1 MTVLPKVADFAC
13 GTGTLL
19 NGMYQRILAF
29 HELAGGEGED
39 IHQRMVENNLL
50 GCDIVPNATHLT
62 VAIIAGTHPHIRI
75 GDTRIK
81 TMRYGTKHG
90 DGRYAI
96 GALDLLLNPEETIPL
111 NLEEAETV
119 GGRGDRA
126 ETFHQHFRH
135 GEFDFVVQNP
145 PFTVAGADN
154 NSGVPKDIFGDKDAK
169 AAMSESLKAQKSE
182 IGHGKAG
189 LGSYFLELADKML
202 KPGGKMGFVLPETT
216 LAGTCWKKAR
226 NLLSREYHD
235 VIVVTIADAKTANCA
250 FSADT
255 DMAECLVVATKGR
268 ALNTGQGTFVCLHRR
283 PARELE
289 AHEIAKQIS
298 QLKDLR
304 QLESELIGGNPIKV
318 GQETLGYAV
327 DAQLIRANSVWPVS
341 CVKDMVAVQS
351 AHQLA
356 MGKLWLPRQIN
367 PLPLPVCLLSEMA
380 ATGLTHGVIKGV
392 FEIEEGYTETADYPC
407 LWHVNCDTQ
416 KAMVVTPDSHAQ
428 PRPNSRDKIQKI
440 LDLNGRVHYNECL
453 RFNANASAVMFTEQK
468 TIGVNKIP
476 NIAFPEEIHEYAWT
490 LWGNST
496 LGLLCHWMQCGKQQ
510 GGRGQISRGSL
521 RAMPTLDV
529 RQLNPLQLAAAE
541 HLFHEL
547 KHEEMRPFHEMVK
560 DPVRQK
566 LDRLLLSEV
575 LGFPEETH
583 PEVHEGIDLLRKK
596 LCAEPSIH
604 GGR

>member
-1 MTVLPKVADFAC
+1 
-13 GTGTLL
+13 
-19 NGMYQRILAF
+19 
-29 HELAGGEGED
+29 
-39 IHQRMVENNLL
+39 MVENNLL

-62 VAIIAGTHPHIRI
+62 VAIIAGTYPHIRI

-111 NLEEAETV
+111 NLEKAETV
-119 GGRGDRA
+119 GGHGDRA
-126 ETFHQHFRH
+126 ETFHQHFQH

-145 PFTVAGADN
+145 PFTVVGADN

-189 LGSYFLELADKML
+189 LGSYFVELADKML

-216 LAGTCWKKAR
+216 LAGICWKKVR
-226 NLLSREYHD
+226 NLLAQEYHD

-255 DMAECLVVATKGR
+255 DMAECFVVATKGR
-268 ALNTGQGTFVCLHRR
+268 ASDTGQGTFVCLHRR

-289 AHEIAKQIS
+289 AHEIAKQIYH
-298 QLKDLR
+298 LKDLR
-304 QLESELIGGNPIKV
+304 QLESEPIGGNSIKV
-318 GQETLGYAV
+318 GQETLGYAI

-356 MGKLWLPRQIN
+356 MGNLWLPRQIN
-367 PLPLPVCLLSEMA
+367 PLPLPVCLLAEMA
-380 ATGLTHGVIKGV
+380 TTGLTHGVIKGC
-392 FEIEEGYTETADYPC
+392 FEIEDGYAETADYPC
-407 LWHVNCDTQ
+407 LWHVNCDIQ

-428 PRPNSRDKIQKI
+428 PRPNSRDKIQKV
-440 LDLNGRVHYNECL
+440 LALNGRVHYNECL
-453 RFNANASAVMFTEQK
+453 RFNANALAVMFTEQE

-476 NIAFPEEIHEYAWT
+476 NIVFAEEIHEYAWT

-510 GGRGQISRGSL
+510 GGRGQISRGAL

-541 HLFHEL
+541 RIFHEL
-547 KHEEMRPFHEMVK
+547 KHEEMRPFHKMVA

-566 LDRLLLSEV
+566 LDRLLLSVV
-575 LGFPEETH
+575 LGFTEERH
-583 PEVHEGIDLLRKK
+583 PEVHEGLDLLRKK

-604 GGR
+604 GGK